1 MITIIHGNDIE
12 SSRNFYFAEKNK
24 LKNPIFINGD
34 GITYDQIFQALE
46 NNTFF
51 EEEKELIIEY
61 FFNKNK
67 STTTEFKKI
76 VEFINSNKNFS
87 VLFWDNDE
95 VSKASL
101 AAFKNAT
108 VRLFSYPQTMFAFL
122 DSIKPAQGQRL
133 IKLFHELLKTTAPEL
148 IFFMITRQ
156 FRILLNQTGDQEA
169 QIDEIKRM
177 APWQLSKFK
186 NQAAFFKETQLL
198 NAYNKLFEIEIGQ
211 KTGKDANSMEK
222 SIDFF
227 LLGL

>member
-1 MITIIHGNDIE
+1 MILIIHGNDIE

-24 LKNPIFINGD
+24 LTNPVFINGD
-34 GITYDQIFQALE
+34 GITFDQIFQALE

-51 EEEKELIIEY
+51 EETKNLIVEN
-61 FFNKNK
+61 FFSKNK

-76 VEFINSNKNFS
+76 VEYLNSNKSFN

-101 AAFKNAT
+101 NAFKSAT
-108 VRLFSYPQTMFAFL
+108 ARQFSYPQSMFQFL
-122 DSIKPAQGQRL
+122 DNLKPGNGQNSIR
-133 IKLFHELLKTTAPEL
+133 LFHELLKTTAAEL

-156 FRILLNQTGDQEA
+156 FRIMLSIDGGEIEEA
-169 QIDEIKRM
+169 KRM

-186 NQAAFFKETQLL
+186 NQAKIFGDSKLL
-198 NAYNKLFEIEIGQ
+198 MLYNQLFEIEIGQ
-211 KTGKDANSMEK
+211 KTGKAFYSMEQ